1 LKERKLS
8 DEVESNPSPNLE

>member
-1 LKERKLS
+1 LS